1 MDESNATD
9 FLFNCQN
16 VDVEF
21 GEGWRNIAE
30 FEPVG
35 DHFPVGI
42 WFLQLLHIYGFFCIE
57 GNLVEKG
64 VGLAKVKLVNVS

>member
-9 FLFNCQN
+9 FLFNFQN

-30 FEPVG
+30 FKPVG
-35 DHFPVGI
+35 DHTS
-42 WFLQLLHIYGFFCIE
+42 L
-57 GNLVEKG
+57 
-64 VGLAKVKLVNVS
+64 